1 MSPGLRLPADVPDA
15 ITLAP
20 ALLLMKSGGAHAS
33 VVVHQIPTS
42 SRLARVGRAI
52 RGATAIPLPR
62 NLIGHLFEP
71 SLAVALVVIVMVSS
85 WVWQI
90 LARPMGSA
98 VNSVRS
104 TIIDVLALLMSSELA
119 IGLALYIVPGSP
131 SGQTSQRIS
140 SVTHNRDTLSV
151 VSISGVSL
159 HLGMGPGRGLSTQ
172 NGLALLLIVIAAIRS
187 ARAGE
192 NLRPVCA
199 TGDGV
204 PFLAGDRGLLLENKR
219 TLGLHRI

>member
-1 MSPGLRLPADVPDA
+1 MSPILWLAADVTHA
-15 ITLAP
+15 IALAP
-20 ALLLMKSGGAHAS
+20 VLLLVESIGAHAS
-33 VVVHQIPTS
+33 VIVHQILAG

-52 RGATAIPLPR
+52 RGVTAIPLAR
-62 NLIGHLFEP
+62 NLIGHLLKP
-71 SLAVALVVIVMVSS
+71 SLTMALVVIVVLASR
-85 WVWQI
+85 VGQI
-90 LARPMGSA
+90 LARSMGSA